1 MNEVIIVAKSHFG
14 IAHPVFHDENIMVVC
29 LDAVPV
35 CDGILEYDTL
45 CPVSKLTGHRESPI
59 TLLKMA
65 LGDKDSRLLNAVLKE
80 LPTVQQMQGVSDED
94 KLQLLA
100 SRLNTGTFAEQD
112 QLVESLR
119 GVCDVLFP
127 DLPDKVPEVQQIIE
141 FNKSDEQTLDTE

>member
-1 MNEVIIVAKSHFG
+1 MIKIAKSHFG
-14 IAHPVFHDENIMVVC
+14 IAHPVFHDITYDKV
-29 LDAVPV
+29 LRDAPSI

-65 LGDKDSRLLNAVLKE
+65 LGDKDSRLLNAVLQE

-119 GVCDVLFP
+119 GVRNRR
-127 DLPDKVPEVQQIIE
+127 KQ
-141 FNKSDEQTLDTE
+141 

>member
-1 MNEVIIVAKSHFG
+1 MNKVVKSHFG
-14 IAHPVFHDENIMVVC
+14 IAHPVFHNVTYDKV
-29 LDAVPV
+29 LRDAPSI

-65 LGDKDSRLLNAVLKE
+65 LGDKDSRLLNAVLQE

-112 QLVESLR
+112 ELVESLR

-127 DLPDKVPEVQQIIE
+127 DQPDKVEGVQQTIE
-141 FNKSDEQTLDTE
+141 FNNGDGQLNDPD